1 MNVSTNNA
9 AGPVYSRSL
18 ASILR
23 GMSLDLP
30 SSVRPGSGAS
40 TVTETEE
47 GRAFFQERLSI
58 FGLCLFVLAGG
69 SWLLMALSYWFG
81 SEGLDEYS
89 PFSAGGSLHLAN
101 ALLAG
106 ALWWATRRERRPGY
120 VLHLLDGGASLG
132 LIAIWG
138 LAGATLP
145 LGIGGFVALL
155 SFTLGTL
162 VRAIVVPS
170 TARRTLLIGVVGGA
184 LLVAFTMP
192 HGGGAR
198 SVVGGAVA
206 TACWAL
212 SATTIATFASH
223 TIFGLRREV
232 QQARVLGQYTL
243 EAKLGAGG
251 MGDVWRASHALLR
264 RPTAIKLLPP
274 GRLDEKAIQRFER
287 EVQLTAR
294 LRHPNT
300 VAIYDYG
307 RTRDGVFY
315 YAMELLEGLD
325 LERLVKAHGAQPAER
340 VVHVLTQICGALAE
354 AHDLGLVH
362 RDIKPA
368 NVLLCPRRNDHEFA
382 KLVDF
387 GLVKTI
393 EAGADAALTGINTLA
408 GTPLYLSPEA
418 IQAPDTVDARSDL
431 YALGALAW
439 FMLVG
444 HPPFEAN
451 SIIEVCGQHLHAVPR
466 RPSVALRASVPSD
479 LEDIVLACLEKR
491 PEDRP
496 NGARELRQQLEACEL
511 AGRWTTER
519 AIDWWHTHSTAAPSS
534 EPPSP
539 TGQTLALDVA
549 SRAAAPAR

>member
-1 MNVSTNNA
+1 MA
-9 AGPVYSRSL
+9 
-18 ASILR
+18 
-23 GMSLDLP
+23 LDLP
-30 SSVRPGSGAS
+30 SSVRPLGAGAS

-69 SWLLMALSYWFG
+69 SWLLLALVYWFG
-81 SEGLDEYS
+81 KSLDEHG
-89 PFSAGGSLHLAN
+89 PFSAGGSLHLMN
-101 ALLAG
+101 GLLAG
-106 ALWWATRRERRPGY
+106 ALWWATRRERRPGP
-120 VLHLLDGGASLG
+120 VLHVLDVGASLG
-132 LIAIWG
+132 LVAIWG
-138 LAGATLP
+138 LSGASLP
-145 LGIGGFVALL
+145 VGVGGFVALL

-162 VRAIVVPS
+162 ARAIVVPS
-170 TARRTLLIGVVGGA
+170 TARRTLLIGLVGGA
-184 LLVAFTMP
+184 MLVAFTMS
-192 HGGGAR
+192 HAGGAR
-198 SVVGGAVA
+198 SVIGGAVA

-243 EAKLGAGG
+243 ETKLGAGG
-251 MGDVWRASHALLR
+251 MGEVWRASHALLR
-264 RPTAIKLLPP
+264 RPTAIKLLQP

-294 LRHPNT
+294 LSHPNT

-315 YAMELLEGLD
+315 YAMELLEGTD
-325 LERLVKAHGAQPAER
+325 LERLVKLHGAQPAER

-368 NVLLCPRRNDHEFA
+368 NVLLCPRRNEHEFA

-393 EAGADAALTGINTLA
+393 EAGSDAALTGVNTLA

-418 IQAPDTVDARSDL
+418 IQAPESVDARSDL

-439 FMLVG
+439 FALVG

-451 SIIEVCGQHLHAVPR
+451 TIIEVCGQHLHTLPR
-466 RPSVALRASVPSD
+466 RPSVALRASVPSE

-496 NGARELRQQLEACEL
+496 SSARELRQQLEACEL
-511 AGRWTTER
+511 AGRWTADR
-519 AIDWWHTHSTAAPSS
+519 ALEWWSTHVGSAPAS
-534 EPPSP
+534 EPASA
-539 TGQTLALDVA
+539 TGQTLALDVSA
-549 SRAAAPAR
+549 RAATAPAAR